1 MTFKELNLKDEIL
14 SAIEE
19 LGYEQPMPVQEKT
32 IPFVLE
38 QSADVVALA
47 QTGTGKTAA
56 FGLPLLNLID
66 PDAERIQALVLAPTR
81 ELCIQITND
90 LKNYAKYL
98 KGVRIVPVYG
108 GEDIRVQL
116 RQLDHTPQIVVAT
129 PGRLIDLL
137 KRGKVNL
144 EHIHFL
150 VLDEADEMLN
160 MGFKEDI
167 ETILER
173 TPEDRRTMLFS
184 ATMPKE
190 IAAIARNY
198 MKDFEEI
205 TVGTKNAGA
214 ENVDH
219 IYYLCQAK
227 QRYEVLKRIAD
238 LNPDIYGIVFCR
250 TRQETKEV
258 AEKLMNDGY
267 NADALHGDLSQ
278 AQRDTVMQKFRVRHI
293 QLLVATDVAARG
305 LDVSDLTHVINY
317 NLPDDVEVYT
327 HRSGRTGRAGK
338 KGVSVS
344 IIHSK
349 EKFKIKQL
357 ERTLKKTFEKRPIP
371 NGLEVC
377 KKQLFHLINRM
388 QQVEVNEEQ
397 IAPYIGQIMSQL
409 EYLDKEELLKRFV
422 SLEFN
427 RFLDYYKDAP
437 DLNIPEKTKEDRDKR
452 EGREGRSGG
461 RGKKTGEKVRLKIK
475 LGNQEGIT
483 PKRLLGIINDVTGDK
498 SISIGSIEIT
508 SKFSFF
514 DVYADQV
521 NQLLTATTEVA
532 GTDEEVPLLA
542 EWESGLL
549 KEFVAPK
556 SKREALFAQ
565 LCTIE
570 WTGKL
575 ELFFNPEPKAEQ
587 KKSLYERTM
596 AMFQDNL
603 TNEAKLTTQEE
614 TTIEL
619 VKQDVK
625 ALTRDNRNELNEL
638 YQSRRAIFDQEPS
651 ISKEWEKYIYYEDN
665 YAEPNFL
672 LSLSKAVLNLARSG
686 DDSEEL
692 LERLTITLDGTA
704 QKILARSAT

>member
-1 MTFKELNLKDEIL
+1 MTFRELNLKDEIL

-66 PDAERIQALVLAPTR
+66 PEAEQVQALVLAPTR

-144 EHIHFL
+144 EHISFL

-214 ENVDH
+214 ENVEH

-238 LNPDIYGIVFCR
+238 MNPDIYGIVFCR

-397 IAPYIGQIMSQL
+397 IAPYIGQIMNQL

-437 DLNIPEKTKEDRDKR
+437 DLNIPEKTKESREKR
-452 EGREGRSGG
+452 EGREGRTGG

-475 LGNQEGIT
+475 LGDQEGIT

-521 NQLLTATTEVA
+521 NQLLTAF
-532 GTDEEVPLLA
+532 
-542 EWESGLL
+542 SRN
-549 KEFVAPK
+549 
-556 SKREALFAQ
+556 S
-565 LCTIE
+565 
-570 WTGKL
+570 
-575 ELFFNPEPKAEQ
+575 
-587 KKSLYERTM
+587 
-596 AMFQDNL
+596 NL
-603 TNEAKLTTQEE
+603 QVLEAKGSKSFEE
-614 TTIEL
+614 
-619 VKQDVK
+619 
-625 ALTRDNRNELNEL
+625 
-638 YQSRRAIFDQEPS
+638 RRGERRPF
-651 ISKEWEKYIYYEDN
+651 
-665 YAEPNFL
+665 
-672 LSLSKAVLNLARSG
+672 G
-686 DDSEEL
+686 DDWGGRR
-692 LERLTITLDGTA
+692 ERRDERP
-704 QKILARSAT
+704 ARRDERPARRERHPDFSDKPWRKGRERNYSGARKK

>member
-1 MTFKELNLKDEIL
+1 MTFRELNLKDEIL

-66 PDAERIQALVLAPTR
+66 PEAEQVQALVLAPTR

-144 EHIHFL
+144 EHISFL

-214 ENVDH
+214 ENVEH

-238 LNPDIYGIVFCR
+238 MNPDIYGIVFCR
-250 TRQETKEV
+250 TRQETKDV

-397 IAPYIGQIMSQL
+397 IAPYIGQIMNQL

-437 DLNIPEKTKEDRDKR
+437 DLNIPEKTKESREKR
-452 EGREGRSGG
+452 EGREGRAGG

-475 LGNQEGIT
+475 LGDQEGIT

-521 NQLLTATTEVA
+521 NQLLTAF
-532 GTDEEVPLLA
+532 
-542 EWESGLL
+542 SRN
-549 KEFVAPK
+549 
-556 SKREALFAQ
+556 S
-565 LCTIE
+565 
-570 WTGKL
+570 
-575 ELFFNPEPKAEQ
+575 
-587 KKSLYERTM
+587 
-596 AMFQDNL
+596 NL
-603 TNEAKLTTQEE
+603 QVLEAKGSKSFEE
-614 TTIEL
+614 
-619 VKQDVK
+619 
-625 ALTRDNRNELNEL
+625 
-638 YQSRRAIFDQEPS
+638 RRGERRPF
-651 ISKEWEKYIYYEDN
+651 
-665 YAEPNFL
+665 
-672 LSLSKAVLNLARSG
+672 G
-686 DDSEEL
+686 DDWGGRR
-692 LERLTITLDGTA
+692 ERRDERP
-704 QKILARSAT
+704 ARRERHPDFSDKPWRKGRERNYSGARKK